1 MADVTD
7 LEPFKKLASG
17 NLSDAMEM
25 LGFRRSVILGMTMV
39 AQPGAVMVGRAL
51 TVRQM
56 PKHSTEPSDT
66 GLVRHAEV
74 STTIAQKDQVVVID
88 CNGDRSS
95 ASWGEI
101 HSVKCVLR
109 GVAGAVIDGA
119 TRDAQ
124 LIRETG
130 FPMFCAA
137 FTPVKSRWDLETA
150 AIGEPIGIR
159 GVQVRPDDIVFGDE
173 SGIIVVPKDHA
184 AEILAKATEI
194 CEAEEKIVAE
204 LQAGG

>member
-7 LEPFKKLASG
+7 LEPFRKLASG
-17 NLSDAMEM
+17 NISDAMEM
-25 LGFRRSVILGMTMV
+25 MGFRRSVILGLTMV
-39 AQPGAVMVGRAL
+39 AKPNAVMVGRAL
-51 TVRQM
+51 TVRQL
-56 PKHSTEPSDT
+56 PKHVTAKADE

-74 STTIAQKDQVVVID
+74 STSIAKKGQVVVID
-88 CNGDRSS
+88 CGGDVAS

-150 AIGEPIGIR
+150 AIGEPVGIR

-173 SGIIVVPKDHA
+173 SGVIVVPKEHA

-194 CEAEEKIVAE
+194 CEAEEKIVAD
-204 LQAGG
+204 LRKKG